1 MDFSKTSDAYFKWT
15 RTLVVKFG
23 IFVGLVLGP
32 VHSLQTAFSDESPV
46 VAAEYTLK
54 LARLY
59 ATAKF
64 ISWPD
69 DVPEAKTPFV
79 IAVIAPDPF
88 SNGLK
93 KLSERKLKDRPI
105 ETKLVRSIDDYSEC
119 HVLFIPVG
127 ADPKLVDLVLK
138 KVVNRPVLVWR
149 DQPDPQDTRK
159 ASCTFIRQSESLII
173 EADPTEMQRVGLSPD
188 GRLMSLNLVRVLK
201 AVQER

>member
-1 MDFSKTSDAYFKWT
+1 MDFSRTSNFYSKWT
-15 RTLVVKFG
+15 RTLVPLG

-32 VHSLQTAFSDESPV
+32 YHSIQTAVSDESLV
-46 VAAEYTLK
+46 AAAEYNLK

-69 DVPEAKTPFV
+69 DGPGAKKPFV

-88 SNGLK
+88 GNGLK

-105 ETKLVRSIDDYSEC
+105 ATKLIRSIEDYSEC
-119 HVLFIPVG
+119 HLLFIPVG
-127 ADPKLVDLVLK
+127 ADPKLVDVVLE
-138 KVVNRPVLVWR
+138 KVANRPVLVWR
-149 DQPDPQDTRK
+149 DQPDPLDPRK
-159 ASCTFIRQSESLII
+159 ASCTFMRQGENLII
-173 EADPTEMQRVGLSPD
+173 EADPKELQRVGLSPD
-188 GRLMSLNLVRVLK
+188 GRLMSLNLVRVIR